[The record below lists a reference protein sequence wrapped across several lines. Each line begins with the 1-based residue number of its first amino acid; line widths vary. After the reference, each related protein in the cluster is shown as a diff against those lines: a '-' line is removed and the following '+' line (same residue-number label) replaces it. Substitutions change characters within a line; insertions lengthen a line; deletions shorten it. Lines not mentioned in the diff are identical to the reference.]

1 MKTALITIK
10 VHLTDDADMS
20 DVANECDYNISHK
33 DVIDTELVAIT
44 GNTELISIVGDEY
57 EI

>member
-10 VHLTDDADMS
+10 VHLTDDADML
-20 DVANECDYNISHK
+20 DVAHDCYYDISHK

-44 GNTELISIVGDEY
+44 EGDEY